1 MFEEAGISEE
11 PKTWADLEN
20 AASKLKNNNVTP
32 FIVGGAAGDSWAAAW
47 PLMDLV
53 ALNVTGKD
61 DYNTYLHQIHVSP
74 FYHSCYLNLR
84 EKK

>member
-1 MFEEAGISEE
+1 MPLLNLKVI
-11 PKTWADLEN
+11 DL
-20 AASKLKNNNVTP
+20 TP

-61 DYNTYLHQIHVSP
+61 KDFL
-74 FYHSCYLNLR
+74 
-84 EKK
+84 K